1 MSKRYEVEHVEK
13 KPRGWHVRSRREGKH
28 VIRMAFPPGPRKRGT
43 GEVVEILHPKSNPF
57 CVKHACSISRK
68 AKTNPAELLIFGN
81 PAPRHSKIREGRE
94 RAERIRGAR
103 FSNPADVFRSHQIAI
118 AKKTLKM
125 PDQMVKVMGGM
136 TKAQAREILKRFK
149 NPLSEKDRAAISHG
163 SKILETQGYD
173 AFLRHI
179 GQNLKRHQEKIDKRK
194 MRSNSS
200 ETEQAVKLFE
210 GFHGRDAEKIVE
222 AQRSAAM
229 RLDYAACGP
238 LVAVGFDDNG
248 YSEERLP
255 KMWDKC
261 PHVNFEGDKVVLA
274 SAPNG
279 KQLYFIGGN
288 QNLDSQLSDFKEEG
302 VDIEKDLIDLGAV
315 YFVVYEARKAHD
327 NFEPADYCHRFGK
340 GDQSLPRLAYD
351 KVKKEMLLIGGEYFI
366 SIEAGLSPGIEG

>member
-1 MSKRYEVEHVEK
+1 M
-13 KPRGWHVRSRREGKH
+13 RSRREGKH
-28 VIRMAFPPGPRKRGT
+28 VIRMGFPPGPRHEGSGK
-43 GEVVEILHPKSNPF
+43 VLEILHPKTNPF
-57 CVKHACSISRK
+57 CAKHSCSISRK
-68 AKTNPAELLIFGN
+68 AKANPAELLIFGN
-81 PAPRHSKIREGRE
+81 PKNPPTADTRQRIKATRE
-94 RAERIRGAR
+94 RATRIRAAR
-103 FSNPADVFRSHQIAI
+103 LTNP
-118 AKKTLKM
+118 
-125 PDQMVKVMGGM
+125 
-136 TKAQAREILKRFK
+136 
-149 NPLSEKDRAAISHG
+149 
-163 SKILETQGYD
+163 
-173 AFLRHI
+173 
-179 GQNLKRHQEKIDKRK
+179 K
-194 MRSNSS
+194 MRRNPSD
-200 ETEQAVKLFE
+200 TEQAVKLFE

-261 PHVNFEGDKVVLA
+261 PHINFEGDKVVLA

-315 YFVVYEARKAHD
+315 VFVVYEARKAHD